1 MRRLKKLL
9 MPSANAPANP
19 PPAANDVPEEEIESL
34 LLSMFRELPQ
44 NGKQTVL
51 EVVTEVYALAKKIPS

>member
-9 MPSANAPANP
+9 MPSANPSANP
-19 PPAANDVPEEEIESL
+19 PPAANEVPEEEIESL